1 MCQIVLLG
9 YSRATC
15 ARARCRYT
23 LRAPDLE
30 RVLVVR
36 SSEAA
41 SIPTSDGEK
50 KGRKGWEGL
59 GEVLFVV
66 YQPYW
71 SLMTGGLTHLAMA
84 GRTSFRLERD
94 GWCAG

>member
-30 RVLVVR
+30 GVLVVR
-36 SSEAA
+36 L
-41 SIPTSDGEK
+41 PQYRRRMGEK
-50 KGRKGWEGL
+50 RVGGDGRGW
-59 GEVLFVV
+59 VRF
-66 YQPYW
+66 
-71 SLMTGGLTHLAMA
+71 S
-84 GRTSFRLERD
+84 S
-94 GWCAG
+94 WCINHIGV